1 MKYTLIILGFLITFL
16 SGCATSNLP
25 VVKTDF
31 DNEANFNAYS
41 TFNWSEE
48 IDNQKESHPILDNS
62 LVRKRIKNAILSEM
76 EGRNYEFAE
85 DADLLVNFHVVIEE
99 RTGYKTYPNFGYR
112 YWGRDNV
119 QPYNYK
125 EGTLIIDLI
134 DREKNQLVWQGYTEG
149 IVDKDPSKME
159 EKIRGAIS
167 IIFQEYKYR
176 AGS

>member
-1 MKYTLIILGFLITFL
+1 MKHTLIVMAFILPLFTA
-16 SGCATSNLP
+16 CTTANLP
-25 VVKTDF
+25 VVKTDY
-31 DNEANFNAYS
+31 DEEANFNEYN

-48 IDNQKESHPILDNS
+48 IENQKESHPILDNS
-62 LVRKRIKNAILSEM
+62 LVRKRIKNAIKSEM
-76 EGRNYEFAE
+76 EGRNYEMAE

-99 RTGYKTYPNFGYR
+99 RTGYNTYPTFGYR

-134 DREKNQLVWQGYTEG
+134 DREKNQLIWQGYTEG
-149 IVDKDPSKME
+149 IVDKDPEKME

-167 IIFQEYKYR
+167 VIFQEYKYR